1 MASIRIKENIMSETV
16 LQINNL
22 SKSFGNKKIIDNI
35 SFEVFAGEIFGF
47 LGPNGAGKTTTIK
60 MIMGFLSLDDGQII
74 INGIDLKKN
83 YEQAMS
89 NLGGI
94 VENPEMYKDLSGQ
107 TNLEMYGRLHEGVTK
122 DRIREVV
129 ELVGMQNRIKDKVKK
144 YSLGMK
150 QRIGLAQSLLHRP
163 KVLILDEPT
172 NGLDPS
178 GIKDLRDILKKLAHE
193 DGVAVFVSSHMLS
206 EMQLMCDR
214 VGIINNGRLLGVK
227 PIQQLMTEASGGT
240 FYRFMTKQTDLAAS
254 ILEKDYAGTIRNKAE
269 DFIELEIEEETV
281 PEITKLLAMN
291 GIAIFGVNKTETSL
305 EEAFIS
311 ITGGG
316 NSIA

>member
-1 MASIRIKENIMSETV
+1 MSEAV
-16 LQINNL
+16 LEVRNL
-22 SKSFGNKKIIDNI
+22 VKFFGKRKVIDDV
-35 SFEVFAGEIFGF
+35 SFEVFPGEIFGF

-60 MIMGFLSLDDGQII
+60 MIMGFLAVDEGEII
-74 INGIDLKKN
+74 INGINVRKD
-83 YEQAMS
+83 YEKAMS
-89 NLGGI
+89 CIGGI

-107 TNLEMYGRLHEGVTK
+107 LNLEMYARLHEGVTPE
-122 DRIREVV
+122 RIREVV
-129 ELVGMQNRIKDKVKK
+129 QLVGMQNRIKDKVKK

-150 QRIGLAQSLLHRP
+150 QRVGVAQSILHKP

-178 GIKDLRDILKKLAHE
+178 GIKELRDIFKKLAHE
-193 DGVAVFVSSHMLS
+193 EGVAVFVSSHLLS

-227 PIQQLMTEASGGT
+227 PIKQIMDEATGGV
-240 FYRFMTKQTDLAAS
+240 FYRFTTKQAEQAAG
-254 ILEKDYAGTIRNKAE
+254 ILSSVYDGRIRDVTSE
-269 DFIELEIEEETV
+269 YIELEIEEQEV
-281 PEITKLLAMN
+281 PEVNKQLALN
-291 GIAIFGVNKTETSL
+291 SISIFGVNRLESSL
-305 EEAFIS
+305 EDAFIS

>member
-1 MASIRIKENIMSETV
+1 MSETV
-16 LQINNL
+16 LQINHL
-22 SKSFGNKKIIDNI
+22 SKSFGKKKIIDDI
-35 SFEVFAGEIFGF
+35 SFEVLSGEIFGF

-60 MIMGFLSLDDGQII
+60 MIMGFLNMDEGQII
-74 INGIDLKKN
+74 INGVDIKKN
-83 YEQAMS
+83 YELAMS

-107 TNLEMYGRLHEGVTK
+107 TNLEMYGRLHKGVTK
-122 DRIREVV
+122 DRIQEVV

-150 QRIGLAQSLLHRP
+150 QRIGLAQSILHHPR
-163 KVLILDEPT
+163 VLILDEPT

-178 GIKDLRDILKKLAHE
+178 GIKELRDILKKLAHE
-193 DGVAVFVSSHMLS
+193 EGVAVFVSSHLLS

-214 VGIINNGRLLGVK
+214 VGIINNGKLLGVK
-227 PIQQLMTEASGGT
+227 PIHQLMADASDGT
-240 FYRFMTKQTDLAAS
+240 FYRFMTKQTELAKS
-254 ILEKDYAGTIRNKAE
+254 ILDKDYTNIIRTITAE
-269 DFIELEIEEETV
+269 YIELEISEAEV
-281 PEITKLLAMN
+281 PEITKLLAI
-291 GIAIFGVNKTETSL
+291 GGVAIFGVNKIETSL
-305 EEAFIS
+305 EDAFIS

>member
-1 MASIRIKENIMSETV
+1 MSEPV
-16 LQINNL
+16 LKITNL
-22 SKSFGNKKIIDNI
+22 SKSFGKRKVIDNI
-35 SFEVFAGEIFGF
+35 SFDVYPGEIFGF

-60 MIMGFLSLDDGQII
+60 MIMGFLSIDEGQII
-74 INGIDLKKN
+74 INGFDLTKD
-83 YEQAMS
+83 YEKAMS

-122 DRIREVV
+122 ERIDEVV
-129 ELVGMQNRIKDKVKK
+129 ELVGMQNRIKDHVKK

-150 QRIGLAQSLLHRP
+150 QRVGLAQSILHHP
-163 KVLILDEPT
+163 KLLILDEPT

-178 GIKDLRDILKKLAHE
+178 GIKQLRDIFKKLAHE
-193 DGVAVFVSSHMLS
+193 EGVAVFVSSHFLS

-214 VGIINNGRLLGVK
+214 VGIINNGKLLGVK
-227 PIQQLMTEASGGT
+227 PIHELMTDASGGVV
-240 FYRFMTKQTDLAAS
+240 YRFVTKQADLAATV
-254 ILEKDYAGTIRNKAE
+254 LAKDHAAKIKNKTGE
-269 DFIELEIEEETV
+269 YIELEIGEDEV
-281 PEITKLLAMN
+281 PEITKLLAVN
-291 GIAIFGVNKTETSL
+291 GVAIYGVNKIEASL
-305 EEAFIS
+305 EDAFIS